1 MNTGNFTGRNSRPEP
16 LDLLDIYMKGGE
28 GRRWKIVFFIRGDK
42 KNEIEDKRKALNQLI
57 LVDADK
63 EDILKF
69 SIELDR
75 LIDKYYSLKLNKK
88 NRADD

>member
-1 MNTGNFTGRNSRPEP
+1 MENSF
-16 LDLLDIYMKGGE
+16 LLEEI
-28 GRRWKIVFFIRGDK
+28 

-88 NRADD
+88 QSR

>member
-1 MNTGNFTGRNSRPEP
+1 MENNF
-16 LDLLDIYMKGGE
+16 LLEEI
-28 GRRWKIVFFIRGDK
+28 

-88 NRADD
+88 QSR

>member
-1 MNTGNFTGRNSRPEP
+1 MENSF
-16 LDLLDIYMKGGE
+16 LLEEI
-28 GRRWKIVFFIRGDK
+28 

-88 NRADD
+88 QSRWLENLHCFHTIIFIVRLPRADSKRIKCQLLRLR

>member
-1 MNTGNFTGRNSRPEP
+1 MENSF
-16 LDLLDIYMKGGE
+16 LLEEI
-28 GRRWKIVFFIRGDK
+28 

-63 EDILKF
+63 DDILKF

-88 NRADD
+88 QSR